1 MYVHLY
7 AELELMCGSEAVE
20 TIRRNWEK
28 YVPEL
33 VGETSAESKEDMNLK
48 ALHTLHPG

>member
-1 MYVHLY
+1 
-7 AELELMCGSEAVE
+7 MCGSEAVE

-33 VGETSAESKEDMNLK
+33 VGEISAESKEDMNFK